1 MIYHYICEKCGNK
14 IDENFPMGNAVDFIK
29 CKCGSKAYQNILAKK
44 VQSHLPED
52 YIATSEYHSIDY
64 GDDYTM
70 ENLLNR

>member
-1 MIYHYICEKCGNK
+1 
-14 IDENFPMGNAVDFIK
+14 MGNAVDFIK

-52 YIATSEYHSIDY
+52 YIATSEYHSVNY